1 MSANIINSDNGLAIS
16 VVTRHYTA
24 DIHGHVVPP
33 FMLLLDCGM
42 SLQAEIIPQMVAQKN
57 LSQHVP

>member
-1 MSANIINSDNGLAIS
+1 MGADIINSDDGLAIA

-24 DIHGHVVPP
+24 DMNGHVVPP
-33 FMLLLDCGM
+33 FMFLLYYGI

-57 LSQHVP
+57 LP